1 MMVYGSYAPEMMDK
15 PKPWTYAEIRL
26 ATSADGFNWIVNP
39 TWILSYLCRLDTGQ
53 TAKGFWPCQ
62 TDISPQGHGLSF
74 GTLLFQG
81 KSAYNDN
88 DVVRMKR
95 LTFLIALVVPVVT
108 LAGPSA
114 SVVSD
119 TTIIESAIPDN
130 GITTGQTEAGNSS
143 AGATTTITTYA
154 VA

>member
-1 MMVYGSYAPEMMDK
+1 M
-15 PKPWTYAEIRL
+15 
-26 ATSADGFNWIVNP
+26 NP
-39 TWILSYLCRLDTGQ
+39 TWFLSYLCRLDTGQ

-81 KSAYNDN
+81 RSAYNDT

-95 LTFLIALVVPVVT
+95 LTFPIALVVLVVI
-108 LAGPSA
+108 LAGSSA

-119 TTIIESAIPDN
+119 TTTIESDIPDN
-130 GITTGQTEAGNSS
+130 EITTSQTEASNSS
-143 AGATTTITTYA
+143 ASATTTITTYA

>member
-1 MMVYGSYAPEMMDK
+1 MS
-15 PKPWTYAEIRL
+15 
-26 ATSADGFNWIVNP
+26 P
-39 TWILSYLCRLDTGQ
+39 TWILSYFCRLDTGQ

-62 TDISPQGHGLSF
+62 ADIAPQGHGLSF

-95 LTFLIALVVPVVT
+95 LTFLIALVVLVVI
-108 LAGPSA
+108 LAGSSA

-119 TTIIESAIPDN
+119 TTTIESDIPDN
-130 GITTGQTEAGNSS
+130 EITSGQTEASNSS
-143 AGATTTITTYA
+143 ASATTTITMYT

>member
-1 MMVYGSYAPEMMDK
+1 M
-15 PKPWTYAEIRL
+15 
-26 ATSADGFNWIVNP
+26 NP
-39 TWILSYLCRLDTGQ
+39 TWFLSYLCRLDTGQ

-74 GTLLFQG
+74 GTLSFQG

-88 DVVRMKR
+88 DAVRMKR
-95 LTFLIALVVPVVT
+95 LTFSIALVVLTVT
-108 LAGPSA
+108 LAGSSA

-119 TTIIESAIPDN
+119 TVTIESDIPGNAIAA
-130 GITTGQTEAGNSS
+130 GETEATNSS
-143 AGATTTITTYA
+143 ASATTTITTYA